1 MLDLAIIGSGP
12 AALAAAIYAGR
23 SGLKTAVFEKEKFGG
38 ALIEIAKIENY
49 PGFIG
54 TGTELAEILKKQVA
68 SAGVEIKYGACE
80 SINPLIIDGEEIET
94 KATLIATGSEPRT
107 LDFDPK
113 IPVSYCVLCDA
124 PLYKGKKV
132 AVIGGGNSA
141 IQESLHLAEL
151 VESVTIFTHSKLKAE
166 PYLIEKISKLKNVE
180 IKENVEIDAESLKDF
195 AAVFVF
201 IGKRPATT
209 FLPAEVLTGYGHIKT
224 NGHQTTIPNLFA
236 AGDVREGSIK
246 QAITS
251 AADGV
256 EAVIEILG
264 YLKQL
269 C

>member
-1 MLDLAIIGSGP
+1 MLDLAITGSGP

-23 SGLKTAVFEKEKFGG
+23 SGLKTAVFEKDKLGG
-38 ALIEIAKIENY
+38 TLTEIAKIENY

-68 SAGVEIKYGACE
+68 LAGVEIKYGACE
-80 SINPLIIDGEEIET
+80 SINPLIIDGEEVET
-94 KATLIATGSEPRT
+94 KAILVATGSEPRT

-141 IQESLHLAEL
+141 VQESLHLAKL
-151 VESVTIFTHSKLKAE
+151 VDSVTIFTHSKLKAE
-166 PYLIEKISKLKNVE
+166 PYLIEKISKLENIE
-180 IKENVEIDAESLKDF
+180 IKENIEATAENLKDF

-201 IGKRPATT
+201 IGKRPATS
-209 FLPAEVLTGYGHIKT
+209 FLSKNILSEDGHIIT
-224 NGHQTTIPNLFA
+224 ENHQTTIPNLFA

-256 EAVIEILG
+256 EAVIEIMN
-264 YLKQL
+264 YLKH
-269 C
+269 